1 MTRMLGADAI
11 LMNTAIA
18 EAGKPEQMAMAMKL
32 AVEAGRLAYL
42 SGRMPRRLYAS
53 ASSPIQGAIK

>member
-1 MTRMLGADAI
+1 MEMGFDGI

-18 EAGKPEQMAMAMKL
+18 EAKEPEMMAEAMRY
-32 AVEAGRLAYL
+32 AVDAGRLAYL

-53 ASSPIQGAIK
+53 ASSPLEGVVR